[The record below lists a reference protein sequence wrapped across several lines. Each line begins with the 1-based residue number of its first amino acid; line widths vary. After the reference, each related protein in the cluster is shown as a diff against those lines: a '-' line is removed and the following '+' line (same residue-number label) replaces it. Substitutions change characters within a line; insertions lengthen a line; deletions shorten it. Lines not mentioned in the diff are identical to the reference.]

1 LDTRTR
7 PYFGAFFTLITLVL
21 IGYFAFAA
29 TQGNYGLFRLIQVQA
44 QAELLEEDLA
54 TLRAEREALENKTT
68 RLSED
73 SLDLDMLD
81 ERARAVLGLARGDE
95 IIIR

>member
-1 LDTRTR
+1 MDTRTR

>member
-1 LDTRTR
+1 MDTRTT
-7 PYFGAFFTLITLVL
+7 PYFGAFFTLITLVV

-44 QAELLEEDLA
+44 QAELLQEDLA
-54 TLRAEREALENKTT
+54 ALKSEREALENRTR
-68 RLSED
+68 RLSSEH
-73 SLDLDMLD
+73 LDLDLLD
-81 ERARAVLGLARGDE
+81 ERARAVLGFARGDE